1 LSNAREDTT
10 CQRLLVSVVGRS
22 LLNISRQIRNYIFSG
37 YILGKVQEWPN
48 MLWFYVCNSDLEFM
62 IANKLQKKS
71 NETTSPLVSSGL
83 LLAQTLMDV
92 LVRLSLPLNKL
103 SVLYPMQSKG

>member
-1 LSNAREDTT
+1 
-10 CQRLLVSVVGRS
+10 
-22 LLNISRQIRNYIFSG
+22 
-37 YILGKVQEWPN
+37 

-62 IANKLQKKS
+62 ITNKPKKKVM
-71 NETTSPLVSSGL
+71 TTSPLVSSGL
-83 LLAQTLMDV
+83 FVKPDPDGRM